1 MANSSKNRRDEESLK
16 KVKKANGPK
25 PGPAP
30 DSSDDVNIEEILAKY
45 DKESAVRH
53 ISGVL
58 MWTVKILAIA
68 FAVFQLYTAIR
79 GERPPQIQRMAHLGF
94 VLAITYLLYPPTSKG
109 RDKFNWFDLLF
120 TLAGAFVC
128 GYYLVNYKDL
138 MLRAG
143 DYTRLDMFV
152 GTLGIL
158 LVLEAARRV
167 VGLPIVV
174 ILIVCLLYSYFGRS
188 MPGFLRHRGA
198 SFERLVTHMWF
209 TTEGIIGIPLGVSS
223 TFIFLFI
230 MFGAF
235 LEKTG
240 IGRFFIDLGN
250 AVAGKQRGG
259 PAKVAVFTSALE
271 GTVSGSSVANTV
283 GSGSFT
289 IPMMKSLGY
298 RPEFAGAVEASAS
311 TGGQIM
317 PPIMGAA
324 AFLMAEFLNIP
335 YVHIAR
341 AAIIP
346 AVLYFMGVWIG
357 VDLEAAK
364 TGLRGLPKDQV
375 PRLLKIMRERGQLI
389 LPIIG
394 MIFFLSTGRTPTKA
408 ALYGLILAV
417 LAGVL
422 KKDVAQASTEGQ
434 RNYTTFDRISG
445 TVIAFLAGSFALA
458 EFLGTGIGE
467 AMLLSAIPPVVYHGA
482 LRLLAGGDPDRK
494 GGIYGKLDVWGAL
507 VLPVVGAVYMFMRT
521 GDYTSTIVY
530 AVGMFFLSRALTGEP
545 QVSLRELFAALEQGA
560 RGAVGVAV
568 ACAAAGV
575 IVGTVTL
582 TGLGLKLATGLVD
595 LSGGNLLL
603 TLVFTMLT
611 SIILGM
617 GAPTTANYII
627 TSTIA
632 APALMKLGVL
642 PLAAHMF
649 AFYFGIV
656 ADVTPPVALAA
667 FAGAGIAKADPFKTG
682 VNATKLSI
690 AAFLVPYFFVY
701 SPDLLLINPG
711 VHTIRIVIGAVL
723 GMVAVGAAVAG
734 WFRTFSPWWER
745 LIFFAAGLMLIDPS
759 WQTDLIGIGLLALSW
774 ITQTARLRRGIGSG
788 PRTPG
793 QPVRA

>member
-1 MANSSKNRRDEESLK
+1 MAKKKLGLKDEEHEIK
-16 KVKKANGPK
+16 KTAAA
-25 PGPAP
+25 PAATE
-30 DSSDDVNIEEILAKY
+30 DDENIDIDEIMAKY
-45 DKESAVRH
+45 DKESATRH
-53 ISGVL
+53 LRSWL
-58 MWTVKILAIA
+58 FWAVKIVAIA
-68 FAVFQLYTAIR
+68 FAVFQLYTAVV

-94 VLAITYLLYPPTSKG
+94 VLALTFLLYPPTFKG
-109 RDKFNWFDLLF
+109 RDRFNWFDLLLVIGGVAV
-120 TLAGAFVC
+120 TS
-128 GYYLVNYKDL
+128 YYLVNYRDL

-143 DYTRLDMFV
+143 DYTNLDLIV
-152 GTLGIL
+152 GGIGIL
-158 LVLEAARRV
+158 LILEACRRV
-167 VGLPIVV
+167 VGIPILTV
-174 ILIVCLLYSYFGRS
+174 LIICLLYTYFGRS
-188 MPGFLRHRGA
+188 MPGFLQHRGA
-198 SFERLVTHMWF
+198 NIGRLVSHMWF

-250 AVAGKQRGG
+250 AVAGGQRGG

-298 RPEFAGAVEASAS
+298 RPEFAGAVEAAAS

-324 AFLMAEFLNIP
+324 AFLMAEFLGVP
-335 YVHIAR
+335 YTQIAR
-341 AAIIP
+341 AAVIP
-346 AVLYFMGVWIG
+346 AILYFTGIWIG

-364 TGLRGLPKDQV
+364 TGLRGLPKHAL
-375 PRLLKIMRERGQLI
+375 PKLKTVLRERGQLI

-408 ALYGLILAV
+408 ALYGLILSV

-422 KKDVAQASTEGQ
+422 KKDVAAAEVASGVE
-434 RNYTTFDRISG
+434 RDYTPFDRLTGAI
-445 TVIAFLAGSFALA
+445 IAFAAGTFALR
-458 EFLGTGIGE
+458 EFLSVGVGI
-467 AMLLSAIPPVVYHGA
+467 AALLAAAPPLAYYGA
-482 LRLLAGGDPDRK
+482 LRLLAGGDPEKR
-494 GGIYGKLDVWGAL
+494 GGAL
-507 VLPVVGAVYMFMRT
+507 ATLDKFGAFVMPIIGAAVMWVASGSLQSAVVYGIGLY
-521 GDYTSTIVY
+521 
-530 AVGMFFLSRALTGEP
+530 FLSNALTGEP
-545 QVSLRELFAALEQGA
+545 QVSLRQLLSALETGA

-568 ACAAAGV
+568 ACAGAGI

-603 TLVFTMLT
+603 TLVFTMVT

-632 APALMKLGVL
+632 APALVKLGVL
-642 PLAAHMF
+642 PMAAHLF
-649 AFYFGIV
+649 TFYFGII
-656 ADVTPPVALAA
+656 ADITPPVALAA

-682 VNATKLSI
+682 INATKLAI
-690 AAFLVPYFFVY
+690 AAFLIPYFFVY
-701 SPDLLLINPG
+701 SPDLLMINPG
-711 VHTIRIVIGAVL
+711 LNTVRILIGSVV
-723 GMVAVGAAVAG
+723 GMVGVGAAVAG

-745 LIFFAAGLMLIDPS
+745 LLFLAGGLLLIEPGLT
-759 WQTDLIGIGLLALSW
+759 TDLIGVGLLALAW
-774 ITQTARLRRGIGSG
+774 FTQAARLRMRK
-788 PRTPG
+788 TAL
-793 QPVRA
+793 RA

>member
-1 MANSSKNRRDEESLK
+1 MAKKKLGLKDEEHEIK
-16 KVKKANGPK
+16 KTAAA
-25 PGPAP
+25 PAATE
-30 DSSDDVNIEEILAKY
+30 DDENIDIDEIMAKY
-45 DKESAVRH
+45 DKESATRH
-53 ISGVL
+53 LRSWL
-58 MWTVKILAIA
+58 FWAVKIVAIA
-68 FAVFQLYTAIR
+68 FAVFQLYTAVV

-94 VLAITYLLYPPTSKG
+94 VLALTFLLYPPTFKG
-109 RDKFNWFDLLF
+109 RDRFNWFDLLLVIGGVAV
-120 TLAGAFVC
+120 TS
-128 GYYLVNYKDL
+128 YYLVNYRDL

-143 DYTRLDMFV
+143 DYTNLDLIV
-152 GTLGIL
+152 GGIGIL
-158 LVLEAARRV
+158 LILEACRRV
-167 VGLPIVV
+167 VGIPILTV
-174 ILIVCLLYSYFGRS
+174 LIICLLYTYFGRS
-188 MPGFLRHRGA
+188 MPGFLQHRGA
-198 SFERLVTHMWF
+198 NIGRLVSHMWF

-250 AVAGKQRGG
+250 AVAGGQRGG

-298 RPEFAGAVEASAS
+298 RPEFAGAVEAAAS

-324 AFLMAEFLNIP
+324 AFLMAEFLGVP
-335 YVHIAR
+335 YTQIAR
-341 AAIIP
+341 AAVIP
-346 AVLYFMGVWIG
+346 AILYFTGIWIG

-364 TGLRGLPKDQV
+364 TGLRGLPKHAL
-375 PRLLKIMRERGQLI
+375 PKLKTVLRERGQLI

-408 ALYGLILAV
+408 ALYGLILSV

-422 KKDVAQASTEGQ
+422 KKDVAAAEVASGVE
-434 RNYTTFDRISG
+434 RDYTPFDRLTGVI
-445 TVIAFLAGSFALA
+445 IAFAAGTFALR
-458 EFLGTGIGE
+458 EFLSVGVGI
-467 AMLLSAIPPVVYHGA
+467 AALLAAAPPLAYYGA
-482 LRLLAGGDPDRK
+482 LRLLAGGDPEKR
-494 GGIYGKLDVWGAL
+494 GGAL
-507 VLPVVGAVYMFMRT
+507 ATLDKFGAFVMPIIGAAVMWVASGSLQSAVVYGIGLY
-521 GDYTSTIVY
+521 
-530 AVGMFFLSRALTGEP
+530 FLSNALTGEP
-545 QVSLRELFAALEQGA
+545 QVSLRQLLSALETGA

-568 ACAAAGV
+568 ACAGAGI

-603 TLVFTMLT
+603 TLVFTMVT

-632 APALMKLGVL
+632 APALVKLGVL
-642 PLAAHMF
+642 PMAAHLF
-649 AFYFGIV
+649 TFYFGII
-656 ADVTPPVALAA
+656 ADITPPVALAA

-682 VNATKLSI
+682 INATKLAI
-690 AAFLVPYFFVY
+690 AAFLIPYFFVY
-701 SPDLLLINPG
+701 SPDLLMINPG
-711 VHTIRIVIGAVL
+711 LNTVRILIGSVV
-723 GMVAVGAAVAG
+723 GMVGVGAAVAG

-745 LIFFAAGLMLIDPS
+745 LLFLAGGLLLIEPGLT
-759 WQTDLIGIGLLALSW
+759 TDLIGVGLLALAW
-774 ITQTARLRRGIGSG
+774 FTQAARLRMRK
-788 PRTPG
+788 TAL
-793 QPVRA
+793 RA

>member
-1 MANSSKNRRDEESLK
+1 LAKKKLGRKDEEHEIQS
-16 KVKKANGPK
+16 KA
-25 PGPAP
+25 AVAAQAATA
-30 DSSDDVNIEEILAKY
+30 DDENIDLDEIMAKY
-45 DKESAVRH
+45 DKESATRH
-53 ISGVL
+53 LRSWL
-58 MWTVKILAIA
+58 FWAVKIVAIA
-68 FAVFQLYTAIR
+68 FAVFQLYTAVV

-94 VLAITYLLYPPTSKG
+94 VLALTFLLYPPTFKG
-109 RDKFNWFDLLF
+109 RDRFNWFDLLLVIGGVAV
-120 TLAGAFVC
+120 TS
-128 GYYLVNYKDL
+128 YYLVNYRDL

-143 DYTRLDMFV
+143 DYTNLDLIV
-152 GTLGIL
+152 GGIGIL
-158 LVLEAARRV
+158 LILEACRRV
-167 VGLPIVV
+167 VGIPILTV
-174 ILIVCLLYSYFGRS
+174 LIICLLYTYFGRS
-188 MPGFLRHRGA
+188 MPGFLQHRGA
-198 SFERLVTHMWF
+198 NIGRLVSHMWF

-250 AVAGKQRGG
+250 AVAGGQRGG

-298 RPEFAGAVEASAS
+298 RPEFAGAVEAAAS

-324 AFLMAEFLNIP
+324 AFLMAEFLGVP
-335 YVHIAR
+335 YTQIAR
-341 AAIIP
+341 AAVIP
-346 AVLYFMGVWIG
+346 AILYFTGIWIG

-364 TGLRGLPKDQV
+364 TGLRGLPKHAL
-375 PRLLKIMRERGQLI
+375 PKLKTVLRERGQLI

-408 ALYGLILAV
+408 ALYGLILSV

-422 KKDVAQASTEGQ
+422 KKDVAAAEVASGVE
-434 RNYTTFDRISG
+434 RDYTPFDRLTGVI
-445 TVIAFLAGSFALA
+445 IAFAAGTFALR
-458 EFLGTGIGE
+458 EFLSVGVGI
-467 AMLLSAIPPVVYHGA
+467 AALLAAAPPLAYYGA
-482 LRLLAGGDPDRK
+482 LRLLAGGDPEKR
-494 GGIYGKLDVWGAL
+494 GGAL
-507 VLPVVGAVYMFMRT
+507 ATLDKFGAFVMPIIGAAVMWVASGSLQSAVVYGIGLY
-521 GDYTSTIVY
+521 
-530 AVGMFFLSRALTGEP
+530 FLSNALTGEP
-545 QVSLRELFAALEQGA
+545 QVSLRQLLSALETGA

-568 ACAAAGV
+568 ACAGAGI

-603 TLVFTMLT
+603 TLVFTMVT

-632 APALMKLGVL
+632 APALVKLGVL
-642 PLAAHMF
+642 PMAAHLF
-649 AFYFGIV
+649 TFYFGII
-656 ADVTPPVALAA
+656 ADITPPVALAA

-682 VNATKLSI
+682 INATKLAI
-690 AAFLVPYFFVY
+690 AAFLIPYFFVY
-701 SPDLLLINPG
+701 SPDLLMINPG
-711 VHTIRIVIGAVL
+711 LNTVRILIGSVV
-723 GMVAVGAAVAG
+723 GMVGVGAAVAG

-745 LIFFAAGLMLIDPS
+745 LLFLAGGLLLIEPGLT
-759 WQTDLIGIGLLALSW
+759 TDLIGVGLLALAW
-774 ITQTARLRRGIGSG
+774 FTQAARLRMRK
-788 PRTPG
+788 TAL
-793 QPVRA
+793 RA